1 MWQHSR
7 STCIW
12 SIDLSDYS
20 IFHSRA
26 RGSDQDFL
34 AAYEEATEPRVPIG
48 QVEVITSEV
57 YVHHLSWLTFTKYLC
72 HK

>member
-1 MWQHSR
+1 M
-7 STCIW
+7 
-12 SIDLSDYS
+12 
-20 IFHSRA
+20 
-26 RGSDQDFL
+26 QDFL
-34 AAYEEATEPRVPIG
+34 AAYEEAIEPQVPIG